1 MAKTNK
7 FQPDS
12 KKKNDLRALKESRN
26 FSKHKHQKFVE
37 D

>member
-7 FQPDS
+7 FEPTQ
-12 KKKNDLRALKESRN
+12 KKNDLRTVKEERN
-26 FSKHKHQKFVE
+26 FSKHKHRMFSE